1 MKAKHRA
8 SGRARGGICKLKKT
22 KDGENGEWIVDSAL
36 WIPNEAATL
45 RVVAGSDVRAH
56 LDFHADRF
64 LVDDP
69 RTLWSGAREDR
80 RKRPPSPTSGAT
92 VDYFRLLAGG
102 GHRGG
107 VFVVDSGDQRS
118 FSWCAQEPQ
127 QFAVRY
133 GREYAR
139 TTGRRDRLGAGG

>member
-22 KDGENGEWIVDSAL
+22 KDGENREWIVDSAL
-36 WIPNEAATL
+36 WIPPEAATL

-64 LVDDP
+64 LAEDP
-69 RTLWSGAREDR
+69 RSLWSGAREDR
-80 RKRPPSPTSGAT
+80 RKRRPSRTSGAT
-92 VDYFRLLAGG
+92 EDYFRLLTGG

-107 VFVVDSGDQRS
+107 V
-118 FSWCAQEPQ
+118 
-127 QFAVRY
+127 
-133 GREYAR
+133 
-139 TTGRRDRLGAGG
+139 

>member
-36 WIPNEAATL
+36 WIPKEAATL

-64 LVDDP
+64 LADDP
-69 RTLWSGAREDR
+69 RTLWSGARKDR
-80 RKRPPSPTSGAT
+80 RKSCASDTASAT
-92 VDYFRLLAGG
+92 VDYFRLVASA
-102 GHRGG
+102 GHRAG
-107 VFVVDSGDQRS
+107 VFVV
-118 FSWCAQEPQ
+118 
-127 QFAVRY
+127 
-133 GREYAR
+133 
-139 TTGRRDRLGAGG
+139 

>member
-1 MKAKHRA
+1 MDTE
-8 SGRARGGICKLKKT
+8 GGG
-22 KDGENGEWIVDSAL
+22 DVE
-36 WIPNEAATL
+36 
-45 RVVAGSDVRAH
+45 VVAGSDVRAH
-56 LDFHADRF
+56 LDFHTGHF
-64 LVDDP
+64 LAGDP
-69 RTLWSGAREDR
+69 RTLWSGARKDR
-80 RKRPPSPTSGAT
+80 RKRRSSPTSGAT

-127 QFAVRY
+127 QFGVRY

-139 TTGRRDRLGAGG
+139 TTGRRDGLGAGG